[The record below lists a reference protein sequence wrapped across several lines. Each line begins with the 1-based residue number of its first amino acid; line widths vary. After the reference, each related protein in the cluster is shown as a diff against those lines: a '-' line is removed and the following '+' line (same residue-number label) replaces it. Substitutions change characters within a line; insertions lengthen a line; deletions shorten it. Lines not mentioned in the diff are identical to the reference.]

1 MGLEDALQSWER
13 QWRATGALVDEILA
27 PGLDAETVR
36 AALGRD
42 DVHPDVL
49 AWFGWNNGGATHTWD
64 ALPSGRLLLDLQ
76 TSIAFQSRLKDS
88 MDVVGQ
94 FEDGVEFR
102 ESYLPIL
109 DNDHNDI
116 VFVDLDTGEVY
127 RWEIEPWTEHSQVLL
142 LIGRDLESVVRLWM
156 AVLDRLQ
163 VRFHPGQVYFDVDR
177 SQVDSDLVDRGVC
190 RV

>member
-1 MGLEDALQSWER
+1 M
-13 QWRATGALVDEILA
+13 
-27 PGLDAETVR
+27 
-36 AALGRD
+36 
-42 DVHPDVL
+42 
-49 AWFGWNNGGATHTWD
+49 
-64 ALPSGRLLLDLQ
+64 
-76 TSIAFQSRLKDS
+76 
-88 MDVVGQ
+88 
-94 FEDGVEFR
+94 
-102 ESYLPIL
+102 
-109 DNDHNDI
+109 
-116 VFVDLDTGEVY
+116 FVDLDTGEVY